1 MLGAYE
7 PSVSLNF
14 HPSSIRGFSIA
25 LRNIYNFT
33 VQTFAIDNPNKVAYA
48 SVTVKVGRV
57 GGETGGKN
65 MGD

>member
-1 MLGAYE
+1 MSHRFPLISTQV
-7 PSVSLNF
+7 PSGVF
-14 HPSSIRGFSIA
+14 PIA